1 MCRRRWEF
9 RKPSAEDGL
18 NGVAVLGVAKA
29 LMVYFGSIQE
39 TSCPIKHWF
48 DCSRLL
54 SVLMRLEH
62 NQALLPALVLTLLT
76 AAHFHC
82 NSIAEKGMKCWAFL
96 PLQFALNCNLH
107 RTPVL
112 YPPFSSFCQDQLY
125 QSQQK
130 MNKKRES
137 GSLFAVVCNKRS
149 SLSQETCRGVRWMC
163 LVCSETVGS
172 WSLMELLWGSRW

>member
-62 NQALLPALVLTLLT
+62 NQALLPALVLTLLLQHIFT
-76 AAHFHC
+76 VIALQRREWSAGHFSHFSLLWIVTYTGPQFYIPLSPVSVKINSTKVSKKWTRRENQDRCLLWFVINAHP
-82 NSIAEKGMKCWAFL
+82 S
-96 PLQFALNCNLH
+96 P
-107 RTPVL
+107 
-112 YPPFSSFCQDQLY
+112 
-125 QSQQK
+125 
-130 MNKKRES
+130 KKHVVEWDECA
-137 GSLFAVVCNKRS
+137 LFAVK
-149 SLSQETCRGVRWMC
+149 Q
-163 LVCSETVGS
+163 
-172 WSLMELLWGSRW
+172 